1 MKRFSVFCF
10 WFSRVTKHGFSSMTT
25 YRTREGDV
33 IDAVCRRHY
42 GREAGAVEAVLEA
55 NPGLAEL
62 GPVLPPGTLVTLPD
76 LPRPLETIHT
86 VKLWD

>member
-1 MKRFSVFCF
+1 
-10 WFSRVTKHGFSSMTT
+10 MTT
-25 YRTREGDV
+25 YRTKEGDV
-33 IDAVCRRHY
+33 VDAVCRRYY

-62 GPVLPPGTLVTLPD
+62 GPMLPAGALVTLPG
-76 LPRPLETIHT
+76 LPRPLETIET

>member
-1 MKRFSVFCF
+1 
-10 WFSRVTKHGFSSMTT
+10 MTT
-25 YRTREGDV
+25 YRTSEGDI

-55 NPGLAEL
+55 NPGLADL
-62 GPVLPPGTLVTLPD
+62 GPAPPAGTLVELPD
-76 LPRPLETIHT
+76 LPRPLETIET

>member
-1 MKRFSVFCF
+1 MKRFSVYCF

-55 NPGLAEL
+55 NPGLAEI
-62 GPVLPPGTLVTLPD
+62 GPVLPPGTL
-76 LPRPLETIHT
+76 ETIET